1 MFILCEKLE
10 DDICVPILNEHGF
23 VSQFTDE
30 LDADIERI
38 YLQVDYDNPIVVR
51 G

>member
-10 DDICVPILNEHGF
+10 DDVCVPILNRGVLVEF
-23 VSQFTDE
+23 KNRAIANE
-30 LDADIERI
+30 ERI